1 MCKLKNSLKLKKKI
15 ISGILAF
22 IVGIGIALCSDSY
35 FRELIQNIFKLS
47 TSGKIEF
54 IGKDFYILLS
64 EFYYYAFGIGFLIL
78 TVENL
83 NKKLTQILKS
93 GIISLLIFGI
103 ILIGIS
109 SIVANMKIIECT
121 ACENGIRK
129 LHWNDINY
137 GLIVG
142 VSTLISIIPNLIRII
157 KRRKKP
163 AHNTV

>member
-1 MCKLKNSLKLKKKI
+1 MKKKI
-15 ISGILAF
+15 IFGIFAF
-22 IVGIGIALCSDSY
+22 FFGIGIALYSDSY

-54 IGKDFYILLS
+54 RGKDFYILLN
-64 EFYYYAFGIGFLIL
+64 EFYYYTFGIGFLTL

-83 NKKLTQILKS
+83 NKKLTQVLKS
-93 GIISLLIFGI
+93 GIISLLIFGL

-142 VSTLISIIPNLIRII
+142 LSILISIVPNLIRII
-157 KRRKKP
+157 KIWKKP